1 MKQGDLVVRKSYGG
15 DVLFRVATMNQQ
27 SAILKGT
34 DYRLLAD
41 APIPD
46 LSVVPDPEFT
56 GAARQVRIEGK
67 RVHAEDTGT
76 AQKTGAA

>member
-15 DVLFRVATMNQQ
+15 DVLFRVATFESDNQPY
-27 SAILKGT
+27 LKGT

-46 LSVVPDPEFT
+46 LIGRP
-56 GAARQVRIEGK
+56 
-67 RVHAEDTGT
+67 
-76 AQKTGAA
+76 